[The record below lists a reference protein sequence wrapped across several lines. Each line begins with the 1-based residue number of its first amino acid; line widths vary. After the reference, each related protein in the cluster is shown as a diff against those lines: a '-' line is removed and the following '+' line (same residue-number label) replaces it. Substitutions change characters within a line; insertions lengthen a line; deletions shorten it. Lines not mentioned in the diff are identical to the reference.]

1 MRFEAPIPGAN
12 LVADNRKYPWHRP
25 PDITTYDEAVD
36 YMIERLT
43 QEENAEMMYSLLE
56 IKTPVTAI
64 VSGMLMQA
72 IAKGKFQID
81 LAILVAGPLARYIQ
95 ILAEDEEI
103 KYEMGLDDPDR
114 LRVTPTL
121 LKAALGIVDDDDEE
135 EETPEPQAMPMG
147 GLMGAPEMAEEGVA
161 SEDEQAAML
170 GIGADEPVEED
181 E

>member
-81 LAILVAGPLARYIQ
+81 LAILIAGPVARYVQ

-135 EETPEPQAMPMG
+135 ETPEPQAMPMG
-147 GLMGAPEMAEEGVA
+147 GLMGAPTQAEEGVA

-170 GIGADEPVEED
+170 GIVGEEPTEED
-181 E
+181 V